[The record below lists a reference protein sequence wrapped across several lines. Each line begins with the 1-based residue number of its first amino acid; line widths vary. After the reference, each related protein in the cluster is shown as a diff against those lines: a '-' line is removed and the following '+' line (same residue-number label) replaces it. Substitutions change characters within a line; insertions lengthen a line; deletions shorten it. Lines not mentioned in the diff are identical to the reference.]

1 MGYLLAKNSLTFP
14 RDLFI
19 FQESWW
25 YSLFSCVTEDAME
38 LFQPT
43 RAYAVALDH
52 EDPLAPYRHRF
63 HHPTTPD
70 GTPCLYFCGNSLGLQ
85 PWTVREYIEQ
95 ELHDWAT
102 LGVEGHVQATHP
114 WLPYHELLAAPTAR
128 LVGARPQEVV
138 VMNALTVNMHL
149 LLVSFYRPTPERY
162 KIVIEA
168 DAFPS
173 DRYAIASHIRWH
185 GYDPTE
191 ALLPLVPR
199 PGEATLRT
207 EDIEAL
213 LEREGHTIALLW
225 IGGVNYYTGQAFDM
239 ARITRVGQAQGCLV
253 GFDLAHAVGNLVLH
267 LHDWGVD
274 CAVWCSYKYL
284 NAGPGAVGGCF
295 VHERHA
301 DSRELPRLAGWWG
314 HNKTTRFR
322 MPPDFE
328 PLPGAEGWQVSNPP
342 ILQLAALR
350 ASMEIF
356 DTAGM
361 EQLRAKSERLTGY
374 LEYLLDY
381 HHPRRVTSITPR
393 DPPQRGAQLSLRV
406 ARHGPAV
413 HERLAR
419 AHVVCDWR
427 EPDVIR
433 VAPVPLYNSFE
444 EVYRFVEILTQA
456 ATDVAAAD

>member
-1 MGYLLAKNSLTFP
+1 MQS
-14 RDLFI
+14 
-19 FQESWW
+19 
-25 YSLFSCVTEDAME
+25 
-38 LFQPT
+38 FQPT
-43 RAYAVALDH
+43 RAYALALDDD
-52 EDPLAPYRHRF
+52 DPLASYRHHF
-63 HHPTTPD
+63 HHPTAPD
-70 GTPCLYFCGNSLGLQ
+70 GVPCLYLCGNSLGLQ
-85 PWTVREYIEQ
+85 PLAVRTYVEQ

-102 LGVEGHVQATHP
+102 LGVEGHFQATHP
-114 WLPYHELLAAPTAR
+114 WLPYHELLTAPTAR
-128 LVGARPQEVV
+128 LVGAKPQEVV

-173 DRYAIASHIRWH
+173 DRYAVESHIRWH
-185 GYDPTE
+185 GYDPAE
-191 ALLPLVPR
+191 ALLQLTPR
-199 PGEATLRT
+199 PGETTIRT
-207 EDIEAL
+207 ENIEAL
-213 LEREGHTIALLW
+213 LAREGHAIALLW

-239 ARITRVGQAQGCLV
+239 ARITRAGQAQGCVV

-301 DSRELPRLAGWWG
+301 DSLERPRLAGWWG

-322 MPPDFE
+322 MPPDFD

-350 ASMEIF
+350 ASMEMF
-356 DTAGM
+356 DAVGM
-361 EQLRAKSERLTGY
+361 ETLRKKSERLTGY
-374 LEYLLDY
+374 LEYLLDHY
-381 HHPRRVTSITPR
+381 QPLHVTSITPR
-393 DPPQRGAQLSLRV
+393 DSCQRGAQLSLRV
-406 ARHGPAV
+406 ERHGPAV

-419 AHVVCDWR
+419 THVVCDWR

-433 VAPVPLYNSFE
+433 VAPVPLYNSF
-444 EVYRFVEILTQA
+444 VDVHRFVEILTQA

>member
-1 MGYLLAKNSLTFP
+1 M
-14 RDLFI
+14 
-19 FQESWW
+19 ES
-25 YSLFSCVTEDAME
+25 
-38 LFQPT
+38 FQPT
-43 RAYAVALDH
+43 RAYAVARDN
-52 EDPLAPYRHRF
+52 EDPLASYRCRF
-63 HHPTTPD
+63 HLPSAPD
-70 GTPCLYFCGNSLGLQ
+70 GTPCLYLCGNSLGLQ
-85 PWTVREYIEQ
+85 PLTVRAYVEQ

-102 LGVEGHVQATHP
+102 LGVEGHFRATHP
-114 WLPYHELLAAPTAR
+114 WLPYHEVLTAPTAR

-173 DRYAIASHIRWH
+173 DRYAVESHIRWH
-185 GYDPTE
+185 GYEPAD
-191 ALLPLVPR
+191 ALLQLAPR
-199 PGEATLRT
+199 AGETTIRT

-213 LEREGHTIALLW
+213 LAREGHAIALLW

-239 ARITRVGQAQGCLV
+239 ARITRAGQAQGCLV

-284 NAGPGAVGGCF
+284 NAGPGGVGGCF

-301 DSRELPRLAGWWG
+301 DSRNRPRLAGWWG
-314 HNKTTRFR
+314 HNKTTRFH
-322 MPPDFE
+322 MPPGFD
-328 PLPGAEGWQVSNPP
+328 PLAGAEGWQVSNPP

-350 ASMEIF
+350 ASMEMF
-356 DTAGM
+356 DAVGM
-361 EQLRAKSERLTGY
+361 EKLRAKSTRLTGY
-374 LEYLLDY
+374 LESLLDHY
-381 HHPRRVTSITPR
+381 HPPHVTSITPR
-393 DPPQRGAQLSLRV
+393 DPHQRGAQLSLRLE
-406 ARHGPAV
+406 RNGPAV

-433 VAPVPLYNSFE
+433 VAPVPLYNSF
-444 EVYRFVEILTQA
+444 VDVHRFVEIFTQA
-456 ATDVAAAD
+456 ATDVAAAGSP